1 MLGILCAM
9 PIEAAPVDKAMTK
22 KDYKVCCGKKFVC
35 GELFGQS
42 TVLCISGVGKVNSS
56 FGTTLLVREFGADVI
71 LNLGV
76 VGSIDADLKLFDLVV
91 GECAMQYDFDTSGSG
106 ILVRGQV
113 DGFADKFIPLTQ
125 KYLQGF
131 KEKGFRTGKL
141 ATTDAFKF
149 VQENLDFLRQNGMAV
164 EDMEI
169 GAIAHVCAFLGVD
182 VVSVKSVS
190 NSVAQDGCQEY
201 ANQAQKAIDAYTNR
215 LQDIVGVIYGKN

>member
-9 PIEAAPVDKAMTK
+9 PIEAKPVEGAMTEK
-22 KDYKVCCGKKFVC
+22 EYKECCGKKFVR
-35 GELFGQS
+35 GSLYGKDS
-42 TVLCISGVGKVNSS
+42 VLCISGVGKVNSS
-56 FGTTLLVREFGADVI
+56 FGTTLLVKDFGADVI

-76 VGSIDADLKLFDLVV
+76 VGSIDPNLKLLDLVV

-106 ILVRGQV
+106 VLVRGQV

-125 KYLQGF
+125 KYLQDFRDKGF
-131 KEKGFRTGKL
+131 KTGKL

-169 GAIAHVCAFLGVD
+169 GAIAQVCSFLNVD
-182 VVSVKSVS
+182 LVSVKSVS
-190 NSVAQDGCQEY
+190 NKVDKDGCQEY
-201 ANQAQKAIDAYTNR
+201 ANQAQNAVDAYAKK
-215 LQDIVGVIYGKN
+215 LKDIVGVIYGKN

>member
-9 PIEAAPVDKAMTK
+9 QIEAKPVEDAMTEK
-22 KDYKVCCGKKFVC
+22 QYKTVCGKKFVV
-35 GELFGQS
+35 GNLFGNDA
-42 TVLCISGVGKVNSS
+42 VLCTSGVGKVNSS
-56 FGTTLLVREFGADVI
+56 FGTTLLVKDFGADVI

-76 VGSIDADLKLFDLVV
+76 VGSIDTNLKLFDLVV
-91 GECAMQYDFDTSGSG
+91 GSCAMQYDFDTSGSG

-131 KEKGFRTGKL
+131 KEKGYKIGRL

-149 VQENLDFLRQNGMAV
+149 VQENLDFLRQNEMAV

-169 GAIAHVCAFLGVD
+169 GAIAQVCIFLGAD
-182 VVSVKSVS
+182 LVSVKSVS
-190 NSVAQDGCQEY
+190 NKVDKDGCQEY
-201 ANQAQKAIDAYTNR
+201 ANQAQKAVDAYANK
-215 LQDIVGVIYGKN
+215 LQEIIGVIYGKN